1 MTAKTP
7 AGYIAALPAE
17 RRAVVK
23 RLRAAVRA
31 NLPRGFEERIDYG
44 MIAWVV
50 PHSLYPPGYHV
61 DPSRGLPFMA
71 LASQKQYVSLYHMGL
86 YGGELLAWFTAEW
99 ARRTGSKLDLGKSC
113 LRLRNLEAI
122 PYDLVGELAAKLP
135 PRQWIAQYEAALE
148 ARPPRKGRKA

>member
-7 AGYIAALPAE
+7 AGYIAALPVG

-23 RLRAAVRA
+23 RLRAVVRA

-86 YGGELLAWFTAEW
+86 YGGKLLEWFTSEW
-99 ARRTGSKLDLGKSC
+99 IRRTGSRLDLGKSC
-113 LRLRNLEAI
+113 LRLRDLDAI
-122 PYDLVGELAAKLP
+122 PYDLVGELAGKLT
-135 PRQWIAQYEAALE
+135 PRQWIAQYEAALGG
-148 ARPPRKGRKA
+148 RHPRKGRKA